1 MVFANASRLS
11 VWEVHFD
18 GRCAVAGWDFC
29 PDALGDVAMLAADSS
44 GLLYDSSPYERQTAP
59 VIIVTEALKGTT
71 GNLITGSSGDEI
83 VAFSASHQQM
93 PTYGIAMA
101 ETQRLRCAYGGAQ
114 TGHLSGGG
122 GQGYRGGNFSISVLN
137 EATGFWETTTNVSA
151 TINLMDLKAAL
162 EGLPGIKNGLTISGG
177 NNGGRSLCCDS
188 PIISECE
195 WVTIAFGE
203 KNKYTRPS
211 LEFADEHEI
220 QVEVEET
227 ITGVDSLKY
236 RGDGVYELKYT
247 PTVAGNYTFTLKV
260 SPVKPGTANATDFVH
275 TELSAGLVVAAGP
288 ASGPQSPLELNLRAT
303 AGVRSSFDIHARDR
317 FGNRLGRG
325 LTAPAAAFAVKMN
338 GTGFIGGGRESERE
352 LVRGVVRDKRTP
364 NTDGLMVASFV
375 PHLAGSHVQTVTLV
389 NAGGLKATYFTKKD
403 FTAPVLG
410 SNGWR
415 RWPYHEPKWC
425 APESLSPCDST
436 KLEGPV
442 DLDFGGFAPLD
453 DVEAPGFPADYWSL
467 RLEGFVLAPASGPL
481 TLRLRTRQNARVTFD
496 GKIVADTLGISK
508 SVTDIRAW
516 NVTAVAGRLY
526 PITIDYVEDTGP
538 ASLVLESNFD
548 GEKAG
553 ADFSVVP
560 ASHLYYERHVMRS
573 PAAVLVYPDKVAAA
587 TTMALGDEKTECTAL
602 ETCDFVVTA
611 TDADGNY
618 RLNTG
623 ADTFVVEIIGTGD
636 WAGAGRTNEY
646 DGPEPIIVTGATQ
659 TPVAWEFLGT
669 GSMYANTSRLYNFSG
684 VDATTFGS
692 LQRGDT
698 LSIGLATSG
707 SNDVRDEDLSPE
719 FIRVASEGDFYANGT
734 GPVYPSSRVRE
745 MAYNINYPSIPLAD
759 VWRGRTMHSVRIYR
773 GASGGDTA
781 RHTIAY
787 YPYVRGT
794 YDLDVRVKQTSEVQ
808 ELRTT
813 VGKGRHLGGNFTLS
827 LTAVDKFGVLSTSR
841 TNPIPFDATN
851 DELERALQD
860 GMPNHLTLV
869 NVTGPVSRSMA
880 ENGTSWNIEFLGVY
894 PRRGNDLPLLVFDGS
909 KLSGN
914 RAAGIVTELV
924 KGVPEQSIVGAPFP
938 LVVQP
943 NSAQA
948 AWSTAYGQG
957 LVRGTAGE
965 VSSFTIV
972 AKDAWGNTRFDD
984 QPQSKFRVLAFAED
998 TTLGDQ
1004 GGWYRPNAQGVRET
1018 PTAVVGQVAYNGDGE
1033 YAVEFTPEASG
1044 PTTVAVAMQQTV
1056 EVQAI
1061 TWNASAPTQLDAYD
1075 EHGGIVLSIGGKDA
1089 DEIAW
1094 DSTAEDVAQAISG
1107 LGWGDV
1113 EVSRGVF
1120 KGTDEMRMYDAAALR
1135 GLQIDNAHYVYSITF
1150 SDYVGDVPELEVLE
1164 PRGGSLRVDWDQG
1177 VTTKEITK
1185 GSFGV
1190 VKASDAWPVRSR
1202 PWVNDQLVR
1211 EVQVV
1216 RVDHGVTH
1224 SEGNFTLTFKGQE
1237 TRHIPVNATAG
1248 QVKRALEELETVGQV
1263 DVARRGN
1270 PATGSNAGGTTR
1282 LDNYEWAVTFGRGRG
1297 TEVDLTNLGD
1307 QPSMGGRNVTQT
1319 STDSVRRST
1328 SPITVYT
1335 SGAVS
1340 SGGVATVDGVA
1351 PFASVVYPNA
1361 VSAPNCTAVD
1371 LSGVAGRDGLKT
1383 GFFERAS
1390 SFIIEARD
1398 AFGNM
1403 NPYGPRAEVQ
1413 VVDVFSN
1420 TPAAANHSGNAFSLS
1435 YLGEAVEVPF
1445 GAGVKDLEDLLE
1457 SLPEVGAV
1465 TVTTT
1470 GATHDVKCRANAT
1483 FGVAVIEPSCDLR
1496 TTFGPGDWIRVGHNE
1511 SYGRLRNEDAKNL
1524 KPWAASPERGSPDA
1538 HTHVFTV
1545 VRVAQKAPY
1554 AITLSGPWPYASDA
1568 NVALYEQGRN
1578 EKNARDAYRYVV
1590 TFDTLLGDLPPL
1602 VATPL
1607 STKFATD
1614 VTYCER
1620 YRYQEI
1626 RTHEQGVN
1634 NTHQHYEFQQAA
1646 DRDFKVGSNYVNGT
1660 FTLSFGGQTTRQLP
1674 SNIEPAALKTAL
1686 EDDLDDVITAS
1697 VIYRRGPFGP
1707 GEYKWLVRLDATVG
1721 DVLEP
1726 MYAEGY
1732 LLTGA
1737 HASVVADDDTCPEA
1751 PDNGAGEKAASQAG
1765 RLGTQFVARLSGPES
1780 VNADVTYAGQGLY
1793 DATYATPRIGS
1804 YLVDVSATE
1813 QGGLVGQYF
1822 NNRWLYGE
1830 PVFTRVDH
1838 SVDFEF
1844 EVEDTITDTGRDH
1857 VSVRWTGF
1865 VRPSFDEIFTFHAQV
1880 NDGARLF
1887 VDGELLFDA
1896 FENEVDE
1903 AGGIPYEE
1911 FSGARPRSSKLGH

>member
-1 MVFANASRLS
+1 
-11 VWEVHFD
+11 
-18 GRCAVAGWDFC
+18 
-29 PDALGDVAMLAADSS
+29 
-44 GLLYDSSPYERQTAP
+44 
-59 VIIVTEALKGTT
+59 
-71 GNLITGSSGDEI
+71 
-83 VAFSASHQQM
+83 
-93 PTYGIAMA
+93 
-101 ETQRLRCAYGGAQ
+101 
-114 TGHLSGGG
+114 
-122 GQGYRGGNFSISVLN
+122 
-137 EATGFWETTTNVSA
+137 
-151 TINLMDLKAAL
+151 
-162 EGLPGIKNGLTISGG
+162 
-177 NNGGRSLCCDS
+177 
-188 PIISECE
+188 
-195 WVTIAFGE
+195 
-203 KNKYTRPS
+203 
-211 LEFADEHEI
+211 
-220 QVEVEET
+220 
-227 ITGVDSLKY
+227 
-236 RGDGVYELKYT
+236 
-247 PTVAGNYTFTLKV
+247 
-260 SPVKPGTANATDFVH
+260 
-275 TELSAGLVVAAGP
+275 
-288 ASGPQSPLELNLRAT
+288 
-303 AGVRSSFDIHARDR
+303 
-317 FGNRLGRG
+317 
-325 LTAPAAAFAVKMN
+325 
-338 GTGFIGGGRESERE
+338 
-352 LVRGVVRDKRTP
+352 
-364 NTDGLMVASFV
+364 
-375 PHLAGSHVQTVTLV
+375 
-389 NAGGLKATYFTKKD
+389 
-403 FTAPVLG
+403 
-410 SNGWR
+410 
-415 RWPYHEPKWC
+415 
-425 APESLSPCDST
+425 
-436 KLEGPV
+436 
-442 DLDFGGFAPLD
+442 
-453 DVEAPGFPADYWSL
+453 
-467 RLEGFVLAPASGPL
+467 
-481 TLRLRTRQNARVTFD
+481 
-496 GKIVADTLGISK
+496 
-508 SVTDIRAW
+508 
-516 NVTAVAGRLY
+516 
-526 PITIDYVEDTGP
+526 
-538 ASLVLESNFD
+538 
-548 GEKAG
+548 
-553 ADFSVVP
+553 
-560 ASHLYYERHVMRS
+560 
-573 PAAVLVYPDKVAAA
+573 
-587 TTMALGDEKTECTAL
+587 
-602 ETCDFVVTA
+602 
-611 TDADGNY
+611 
-618 RLNTG
+618 
-623 ADTFVVEIIGTGD
+623 
-636 WAGAGRTNEY
+636 
-646 DGPEPIIVTGATQ
+646 
-659 TPVAWEFLGT
+659 
-669 GSMYANTSRLYNFSG
+669 
-684 VDATTFGS
+684 
-692 LQRGDT
+692 
-698 LSIGLATSG
+698 
-707 SNDVRDEDLSPE
+707 
-719 FIRVASEGDFYANGT
+719 
-734 GPVYPSSRVRE
+734 
-745 MAYNINYPSIPLAD
+745 
-759 VWRGRTMHSVRIYR
+759 
-773 GASGGDTA
+773 
-781 RHTIAY
+781 
-787 YPYVRGT
+787 
-794 YDLDVRVKQTSEVQ
+794 
-808 ELRTT
+808 
-813 VGKGRHLGGNFTLS
+813 
-827 LTAVDKFGVLSTSR
+827 
-841 TNPIPFDATN
+841 
-851 DELERALQD
+851 
-860 GMPNHLTLV
+860 
-869 NVTGPVSRSMA
+869 
-880 ENGTSWNIEFLGVY
+880 
-894 PRRGNDLPLLVFDGS
+894 
-909 KLSGN
+909 
-914 RAAGIVTELV
+914 
-924 KGVPEQSIVGAPFP
+924 
-938 LVVQP
+938 
-943 NSAQA
+943 
-948 AWSTAYGQG
+948 
-957 LVRGTAGE
+957 
-965 VSSFTIV
+965 
-972 AKDAWGNTRFDD
+972 
-984 QPQSKFRVLAFAED
+984 
-998 TTLGDQ
+998 
-1004 GGWYRPNAQGVRET
+1004 
-1018 PTAVVGQVAYNGDGE
+1018 
-1033 YAVEFTPEASG
+1033 VEFTPEASG

-1340 SGGVATVDGVA
+1340 SGGVASVDGVA

-1524 KPWAASPERGSPDA
+1524 KPWAASPERGPPDA

-1830 PVFTRVDH
+1830 PVSTRVDH

-1844 EVEDTITDTGRDH
+1844 EVEDRITDTGRDH

-1911 FSGARPRSSKLGH
+1911 FSGATAKKLNAGALVDITLEWRETTGRAVARLLWSSPSQPYGLVPPSRLFHHADQSVIFSPFAYQPQAVKASAPENVRLARGDWDEVIVAWDAPVNDGGEPVSSYKVEWWSNVPGDVGALEVQTLRIPRDAPTSASFHLYSGGGYKYPWALGVDTCFHHDHLCTVRPTALEVETALEFLYDVGDVSVEQPFDEDNFVNYRITFSTDTGSSGSSLVGRVGAISVDGAGFGGVGVQPVICHGTSTSAGCGADLFQDGNFTANHSTAVSLDVEPGAPYRYAIQHLFQHSGVADGFGVRVAAGNAAGYGVASGAVSLKPYAVADAPEETSVERVPGAADELRVQWQLPLWPHDRQAEVTSFLIEYATAADFSQAANVTLSRASCQSARLTCAGGDCDVPGGYQVLYDAPAAYDKTLRNDEFDWQVANPNKVRRGRLDAPHLEKSGERVPLPRARGRR